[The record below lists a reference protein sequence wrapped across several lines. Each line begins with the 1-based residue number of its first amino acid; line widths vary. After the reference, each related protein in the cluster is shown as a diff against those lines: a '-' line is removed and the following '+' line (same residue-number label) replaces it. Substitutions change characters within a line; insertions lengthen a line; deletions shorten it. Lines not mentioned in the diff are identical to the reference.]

1 MGELLWC
8 KGSKLKIAFWKQLL
22 QKFWQISKQKSV
34 AKAFLS
40 KIVGVTPA
48 ILLIVGFVIF
58 NSRRLFQQQLS
69 LQYIWTATVLVNR
82 PLSTLKSIQVIIYEF
97 FKLLWECADLA
108 SRWIT
113 NLQLLV
119 GLDLVQYRGSFQYH
133 RSILKQH

>member
-97 FKLLWECADLA
+97 FNCCENMRIL
-108 SRWIT
+108 
-113 NLQLLV
+113 LLV
-119 GLDLVQYRGSFQYH
+119 ELLICSCSLVWIWFNTEVLFNIIDQF
-133 RSILKQH
+133 